1 MEVEEL
7 TDTEEHELEAD
18 LTALQAELEVYL
30 QSSRG
35 GAAPVDLDEP
45 IGRISRM
52 DAIQQQ
58 SMARATRTR
67 NEARLRQVLA
77 AQSWLR
83 QGEYGSCRKC
93 DDPIG
98 YRRLKARP
106 ETPFC
111 VDCQSAFERG

>member
-1 MEVEEL
+1 MQVEDLTEAEEREL
-7 TDTEEHELEAD
+7 AADLKALQDELE
-18 LTALQAELEVYL
+18 LYL

-58 SMARATRTR
+58 HMAQATRTR

-83 QGEYGSCRKC
+83 QGEYGRCRKC

-98 YRRLKARP
+98 YRRLEARP